1 MSLRSL
7 KYALLL
13 ALVHTGV
20 SISAQNNFSVEEAV
34 QYAIKNHS
42 STKKDFAKIADA
54 EAQMNALRATGL
66 PQISGS
72 AEYQYFIE
80 VPSFPTPDFGSGT
93 YQAFL
98 DFKLV
103 DEKEL
108 EAYLDNLP
116 KGPQTISLQKRNNLN
131 LGLSGSM
138 LAFDGSYLVA
148 LKAAKFYREFIKS
161 QTEITPITIRKSV
174 TDSYYTV
181 LIAEKNKNQLEK
193 NLSVM
198 QNMRREI
205 SEIYKSGLNEK
216 LDVDRID
223 LSISNL
229 QSTINNLNRNIEILK
244 NVLKFQMQYPL
255 DQEITLT
262 DSFDE
267 VYEDSKN
274 DNGKSVEQLNINKR
288 PEFRMMGKGIELAN
302 LDIERY
308 RKGYLPSLN
317 VIGSFSR
324 GFQSDN
330 IFKSGGL
337 WIPTSLVGLQLNVPI
352 YDGGLKKANIQ
363 RARIVVEQNTIDRAD
378 FERATNLEVLNAQKA
393 YLNALET
400 VVEKQRSLDL
410 AQEIFRVAQVK
421 YKEGIGASFET
432 SQAETELYSAQA
444 AMIQAQADII
454 TSRFAIEK
462 ALGNFE

>member
-7 KYALLL
+7 KYALLI
-13 ALVHTGV
+13 ALVHAGASV
-20 SISAQNNFSVEEAV
+20 SAQTGFSVEEAV

-54 EAQMNALRATGL
+54 EAQMKAIKATGL
-66 PQISGS
+66 PQLNGS
-72 AEYQYFIE
+72 AEYTYYIE
-80 VPSFPTPDFGSGT
+80 TPSFPAPDFVGGIFGGLYEYGIIT
-93 YQAFL
+93 EEEFKRYQ
-98 DFKLV
+98 
-103 DEKEL
+103 
-108 EAYLDNLP
+108 P
-116 KGPQTISLQKRNNLN
+116 TGPSTLSLQQKNNLN
-131 LGLSGSM
+131 LGLSASM

-148 LKAAKFYREFIKS
+148 LKAAKLYREFVQS
-161 QTEITPITIRKSV
+161 QTEVTPVSIRKSV

-181 LIAEKNKNQLEK
+181 LIAEKNKSQLEK

-198 QNMRREI
+198 QNIRKET

-255 DQEITLT
+255 DQEIVLS
-262 DSFDE
+262 DSFDQIYE
-267 VYEDSKN
+267 VSKN

-308 RKGYLPSLN
+308 QKAYLPSAN
-317 VIGSFSR
+317 IFGSFSR
-324 GFQSDN
+324 GFQSNN
-330 IFKSGGL
+330 IFKSGGI
-337 WIPTSLVGLQLNVPI
+337 WIPTSLIGLKINIPI

-444 AMIQAQADII
+444 AMIQAQADVI